1 MKRTDLAVFV
11 AALFAV
17 AATAQTQA
25 GAQAGAQ
32 TGAQASVGDNKTQ
45 ASGGASASTSAAA
58 RSNGSGATIAGGTA
72 INAALN
78 SSVDAKKCKP
88 GDEVTAHTTE
98 AIKSQG
104 KTVVPKGSK
113 LVGHVTRASAR
124 GKGDADSALGI
135 AFDKAILKGGQ
146 EIPLNGS
153 IQALASAESAASAA
167 GSDIDAMAGA
177 GVSGGGRAAA
187 GGGGALGRVGST
199 AGGAVGTVTNTA
211 GSAAGT
217 AGGAIDA
224 TARTTTGVAGSTAGA
239 VGGLNAAGQFA
250 SNSRGVFGLNGL
262 SLNAAGSNSTEGSL
276 ITSNGKNVHL
286 DSGTRMLIVAGTGAQ
301 SGETK
306 SSPAGAQKPAPNQ
319 GSTKQK
325 NQ

>member
-1 MKRTDLAVFV
+1 MKRTYLAVFV

-25 GAQAGAQ
+25 VAQAGAQ
-32 TGAQASVGDNKTQ
+32 TGAQASVGDNKAQ
-45 ASGGASASTSAAA
+45 ASGGASASTSAATQ
-58 RSNGSGATIAGGTA
+58 SNGSSATIADGTA

-78 SSVDAKKCKP
+78 SSVDSKKCKP
-88 GDEVTAHTTE
+88 GDEVSAHTTE

-153 IQALASAESAASAA
+153 IQALASAESSAGAA
-167 GSDIDAMAGA
+167 GSDVDAMAGA
-177 GVSGGGRAAA
+177 SGGGRAAGA
-187 GGGGALGRVGST
+187 GRGTLGGVGST

-211 GSAAGT
+211 GSAAST
-217 AGGAIDA
+217 AGGAVDA
-224 TARTTTGVAGSTAGA
+224 TARTTTGVASSTAGA
-239 VGGLNAAGQFA
+239 VGGLNATGQFA

-262 SLNAAGSNSTEGSL
+262 NLNAASANSAEGSL
-276 ITSNGKNVHL
+276 ITSGGKNVHL
-286 DSGTRMLIVAGTGAQ
+286 DSGTRMLIVAGTGGQ
-301 SGETK
+301 SGETQ

>member
-1 MKRTDLAVFV
+1 MKRTYLAVFV

-17 AATAQTQA
+17 ATTAQTQA

-32 TGAQASVGDNKTQ
+32 TGAQASVGANKAQ
-45 ASGGASASTSAAA
+45 ASGGASVSTSAAA
-58 RSNGSGATIAGGTA
+58 QSNGSSAAIADGTA

-78 SSVDAKKCKP
+78 SSVDSKKCKP

-135 AFDKAILKGGQ
+135 AFDKAVLKGGQ

-153 IQALASAESAASAA
+153 IQALASAETAAGAA
-167 GSDIDAMAGA
+167 GSDVDAIGGAGA
-177 GVSGGGRAAA
+177 SGGGRAA
-187 GGGGALGRVGST
+187 GGGGALGGVRST

-211 GSAAGT
+211 GSAAST
-217 AGGAIDA
+217 AGGAVDA

-262 SLNAAGSNSTEGSL
+262 NLNAAGSNSAEGSL
-276 ITSNGKNVHL
+276 ITSGGKNVRL
-286 DSGTRMLIVAGTGAQ
+286 DSGTRMLVVAGAQ
-301 SGETK
+301 SGETQ